1 MSAVTVPDGKGGL
14 AADFTPEAE
23 KALAKFAA
31 AGMNLVKSTD
41 AIDRWL

>member
-1 MSAVTVPDGKGGL
+1 V
-14 AADFTPEAE
+14 ADFTPDAD

-41 AIDRWL
+41 EIGRWLK